1 MTVNNKLFPGNR
13 DYRKIDMNTKSKR
26 KRYNHPND
34 IRDAID
40 RFRRKA
46 QGLRDS
52 AAALDA
58 VADQF
63 ARDGNNPGMVSFNRE
78 EAKKKRQSAG
88 RIEDRTLAKL
98 KEKLA
103 EILTGL
109 LPGIVDGCDRSIP
122 VSTRKPKGSQ

>member
-34 IRDAID
+34 IRDKID
-40 RFRRKA
+40 KFRLKA
-46 QGLRDS
+46 QKLRDS
-52 AAALDA
+52 AAALDN

-63 ARDGNNPGMVSFNRE
+63 VKAGDSPEQVSFNRE
-78 EAKKKRQSAG
+78 KAKKQRQAAG